1 MSTVAD
7 EEIVRRVQRGD
18 IESFGVLVERY
29 EAKLRRYAR
38 KFLIGKDDTDDV
50 VQDVFLHTY
59 ENIQSVDTS
68 RKFSSWIYRIAHNTF
83 VNALRKRENS
93 RRVYLDFDTILP
105 SLRAEETTDDVI
117 LRREGKE
124 LVEKTLE
131 KLSEKYREVLVLY
144 YIEEL
149 SYEEI
154 ADVLGIPIATIGVR
168 LRRGK
173 ESARTII
180 KHIDPTF
187 THKT

>member
-1 MSTVAD
+1 MDTVTD
-7 EEIVRRVQRGD
+7 EEVVRKVQGGD
-18 IESFGVLVERY
+18 IDAFGILVERY
-29 EAKLRRYAR
+29 EVKLRRYAR
-38 KFLIGKDDTDDV
+38 KFLMGKDDTDDL

-59 ENIQSVDTS
+59 ANIRSVDTG

-105 SLRAEETTDDVI
+105 SLRAEETTDDAL
-117 LRREGKE
+117 LRKE
-124 LVEKTLE
+124 EKALVEKTLE
-131 KLSEKYREVLVLY
+131 KIGEKYREVLVLY

-154 ADVLGIPIATIGVR
+154 ADVLSIPVATVGVR

-173 ESARTII
+173 ESARNII
-180 KHIDPTF
+180 KDIDPTF
-187 THKT
+187 TRES

>member
-1 MSTVAD
+1 MEVMTD
-7 EEIVRRVQRGD
+7 EEVVRKVQGGD

-29 EAKLRRYAR
+29 EVKLKRYSR
-38 KFLIGKDDTDDV
+38 KFLMGKDDTEDL

-59 ENIQSVDTS
+59 ENIQSMDTS
-68 RKFSSWIYRIAHNTF
+68 RKFSPWIYRIAHNTF

-105 SLRAEETTDDVI
+105 SLRSEETTDGGSH
-117 LRREGKE
+117 RAEEKE
-124 LVEKTLE
+124 LIEKTLE
-131 KLSEKYREVLVLY
+131 KIGEKYREVLVLY

-154 ADVLGIPIATIGVR
+154 ADVLGIPIATVGVR

-173 ESARTII
+173 EYARTII
-180 KHIDPTF
+180 KNIDPTF
-187 THKT
+187 THET